1 MTIWIGA
8 DVSKA
13 KVHCAFERVP
23 GKWQF
28 KVFANEAVTALELL
42 DYVRE
47 KTGDRDALLQVVME
61 ATGVY
66 HEAWALS
73 LVDAGASVSIAN
85 PYQARQFASGLGLLT
100 KTDAV
105 DAKALAQYGR
115 LKQPAAWQPPAPEI
129 RTLAA
134 LLSRL
139 KAVQEDCVREQNRQ
153 EQTALTAAPALVLE
167 SLAGHIAALQA
178 EMKRLLEA
186 IRDHIDRHPHL
197 KRDQELLRSI
207 PGVGEKTSAQMLAL
221 FHRHGFESARQ
232 AAAFVGLVPKQR
244 QSGTSVHGKPMI
256 SKGGN
261 PILRQTLYMA
271 AIKAKN
277 DPALAC
283 FYGALRTAGKPPMQ
297 ALVAIMRKLVHI
309 AFGVLKHQTPYQPRL
324 ATAFHAATP

>member
-13 KVHCAFERVP
+13 KVHCAFERAP

-28 KVFANEAVTALELL
+28 KVFANEATAAAELL
-42 DYVRE
+42 SYVRQ
-47 KTGDRDALLQVVME
+47 KSGNTDSLLHVVME

-66 HEAWALS
+66 HETWALA
-73 LVDAGASVSIAN
+73 LVDSGAVVSIAN
-85 PYQARQFASGLGLLT
+85 PYQARQFALGLGLLT

-105 DAKALAQYGR
+105 DAKALAQYGA
-115 LKQPAAWQPPAPEI
+115 LKQPPAWQPPAPEI
-129 RTLAA
+129 RALAA

-153 EQTALTAAPALVLE
+153 EQTALTAAPELVLE

-197 KRDQELLRSI
+197 KRDQALLRSI

-244 QSGTSVHGKPMI
+244 QSGTSVNGKPMI

-277 DPALAC
+277 DPALSR
-283 FYGALRTAGKPPMQ
+283 FYDALRSAGKPPMQ
-297 ALVAIMRKLVHI
+297 ALVAVMRKLIHI
-309 AFGVLKHQTPYQPRL
+309 AFGVLKHQTPYQPHL
-324 ATAFHAATP
+324 ATAFYAPSA